1 MGFHGQ
7 LVVENAHLSD
17 LEEVPPSHEEA
28 RRDIPSEQTAS
39 RPSQAMLF

>member
-7 LVVENAHLSD
+7 PVVENAHLSN
-17 LEEVPPSHEEA
+17 LEEVPPSHEKA
-28 RRDIPSEQTAS
+28 RRDIPSKKTAS